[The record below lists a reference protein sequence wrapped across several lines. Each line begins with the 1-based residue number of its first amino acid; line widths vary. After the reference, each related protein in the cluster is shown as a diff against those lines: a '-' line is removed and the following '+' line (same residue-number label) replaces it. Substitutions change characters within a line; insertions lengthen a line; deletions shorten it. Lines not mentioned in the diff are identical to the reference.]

1 MNKNSAG
8 LLMYR
13 FREKILEVFLAHP
26 GGPYWVN
33 KDEGAWSIPKGEF
46 DAEEDPL
53 DAAKREFE
61 EETGFRVGGEF
72 KRMTAIKQKG
82 GKTVFAWAVE
92 GSVDVSKSVSNMFTI
107 EWPPKSGKDQAFPE
121 VDKVRWFSIPEA
133 KVKINAQ
140 QIALLDELKLI
151 LNQ

>member
-1 MNKNSAG
+1 MNNNSAG

-46 DAEEDPL
+46 AAEEDSL
-53 DAAKREFE
+53 EAAKREFE
-61 EETGFRVGGEF
+61 EETGFQVGGEF

-92 GSVDVSKSVSNMFTI
+92 GNVDVSKSVSNMFTI

-133 KVKINAQ
+133 KVKINEQ
-140 QIALLDELKLI
+140 QKALLDELKLI

>member
-46 DAEEDPL
+46 AAEEDPL
-53 DAAKREFE
+53 EAAKREFE
-61 EETGFRVGGEF
+61 EETGFRVVGKF
-72 KRMTAIKQKG
+72 KRLTAIKQKG
-82 GKTVFAWAVE
+82 GKTVFAWALE
-92 GSVDVSKSVSNMFTI
+92 GNLDDSQSVSNIFTM
-107 EWPPKSGKDQAFPE
+107 EWPPKSGRNQAFPE
-121 VDKVRWFSIPEA
+121 VDKVGWFSIPEA
-133 KVKINAQ
+133 KAKINEQ
-140 QIALLDELKLI
+140 QKALLDELKLI

>member
-1 MNKNSAG
+1 MNKVSAG
-8 LLMYR
+8 LLLYR
-13 FREKILEVFLAHP
+13 IEDKKLEVLLVHP

-46 DAEEDPL
+46 SSGQDPL
-53 DAAKREFE
+53 EAAKREFE
-61 EETGFRVGGEF
+61 EETGFQVTGNFRKLE
-72 KRMTAIKQKG
+72 AIKQTG

-92 GSVDVSKSVSNMFTI
+92 GNVDVLKTVSNLFTI
-107 EWPPKSGKDQAFPE
+107 EWPPKSGKQQTFPE

-133 KVKINAQ
+133 KVKINTN

-151 LNQ
+151 VI

>member
-13 FREKILEVFLAHP
+13 FREKLLEVFLVHP

-33 KDEGAWSIPKGEF
+33 KDGGAWSIPKGEF
-46 DAEEDPL
+46 AVEEDPL
-53 DAAKREFE
+53 EAAKREFE
-61 EETGFRVGGEF
+61 EETGFQVVGEF
-72 KRMTAIKQKG
+72 KSLTAIKQKG

-92 GSVDVSKSVSNMFTI
+92 GNVDVSKSISNMFTI
-107 EWPPKSGKDQAFPE
+107 EWPPKSGKPQAFPE

-133 KVKINAQ
+133 KLKINEQ